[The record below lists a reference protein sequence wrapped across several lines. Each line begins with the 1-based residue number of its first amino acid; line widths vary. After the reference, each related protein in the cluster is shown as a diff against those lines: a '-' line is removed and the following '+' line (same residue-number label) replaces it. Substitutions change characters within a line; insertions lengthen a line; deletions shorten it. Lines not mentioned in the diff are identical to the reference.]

1 MAFSRTGRERTLCKT
16 VTKQKTKTRAVY
28 PGTFDPVTN
37 GHLSLIERACNI
49 FDELIVA
56 VALNAGKNPLFEFE
70 DRIRL
75 LEQSVRPKNYSAQVK
90 VVGFDGLLADL
101 ASDVKADAIIR
112 GLRAVS
118 DFEYEFQMA
127 LMNRKLARDIE
138 TVFLMPALSWVYLSS
153 TIVKDVATHG
163 GDIRDLVPAPVRNAM
178 RAKLKQRA

>member
-1 MAFSRTGRERTLCKT
+1 MAKSK
-16 VTKQKTKTRAVY
+16 KKTRAVY

-37 GHLSLIERACNI
+37 GHLSLIERACNL

-56 VALNAGKNPLFEFE
+56 VALNAGKDPFFEFDE
-70 DRIRL
+70 RIRL
-75 LEQSVRPKNYSAQVK
+75 IEDSLKENEFTSPVK

-101 ASDVKADAIIR
+101 ATDVKANAIIR

-127 LMNRKLARDIE
+127 LMNRKLAREAE

-153 TIVKDVATHG
+153 TIVKDVVIHG
-163 GDIRDLVPAPVRNAM
+163 GDIEGLVPSAVKDAFTR
-178 RAKLKQRA
+178 KLKKS